1 MKTLEEALTITGISK
16 TMFYIRLKRIDE
28 YDQADPENNESRYI
42 ATNRSPTRIFT
53 DMTVEKVK
61 EAKLTQNG
69 RPKKAVS

>member
-28 YDQADPENNESRYI
+28 YDQADPENNESRYV
-42 ATNRSPTRIFT
+42 ATKRSPVRIFT